1 MVFFINFSENEKIFV
16 LAFGR
21 GEITPVWDELRPQ
34 IREIGKRVLFES
46 VERRGRDSNPPLL
59 FNAKKQRF

>member
-1 MVFFINFSENEKIFV
+1 MVFFINFSENENFFV

-21 GEITPVWDELRPQ
+21 SEITPVWEELRLQ
-34 IREIGKRVLFES
+34 IKEMGERVLFES
-46 VERRGRDSNPPLL
+46 VKRRGRDSNPPLL